1 MYAKEVVEKFG
12 GQSALASELGIGQS
26 SIAYW
31 VKVGTIPSKWHSKLL
46 SLANTKH
53 ISLLLGDLQYI
64 KNSLENTATYNSY
77 PTTKTEQNLAAS
89 QFLFYASDDG
99 SVKVQVMLGDETVW
113 ASQKGM
119 AEIFNVDVRTI
130 SEHLQNI
137 FKNGELIES
146 TTIRKFRIVVDN
158 GKDYDVNFYNLDAI
172 ISVGYRVNSYQATQF
187 RKWATSVL
195 KEYLIKGFALDDERL
210 KQSSRLF
217 DKDYFDELLERIR
230 EIRASERRF
239 YQKITD
245 IYSQCSVD
253 YDKHSPITMQ
263 FYAHVQ
269 DKLHYAI
276 HGHTSAELVKLRA
289 NSGEP
294 FMGLSSWKAEKTGG
308 KLTKSDVT
316 VGKNYLN
323 QTELEEL
330 NRLVGMYLDFAENFA
345 KRHIALTMKDWALKL
360 DDFLKFNAYP
370 ILSGFGHVQR
380 ESAEKHA
387 VAEYEKFRVAQ
398 DKEYES
404 DFDKAVEHIKTS
416 KRLPSK

>member
-158 GKDYDVNFYNLDAI
+158 GKDY
-172 ISVGYRVNSYQATQF
+172 
-187 RKWATSVL
+187 
-195 KEYLIKGFALDDERL
+195 
-210 KQSSRLF
+210 
-217 DKDYFDELLERIR
+217 
-230 EIRASERRF
+230 EIGR
-239 YQKITD
+239 
-245 IYSQCSVD
+245 
-253 YDKHSPITMQ
+253 
-263 FYAHVQ
+263 AHV
-269 DKLHYAI
+269 
-276 HGHTSAELVKLRA
+276 
-289 NSGEP
+289 
-294 FMGLSSWKAEKTGG
+294 
-308 KLTKSDVT
+308 
-316 VGKNYLN
+316 
-323 QTELEEL
+323 
-330 NRLVGMYLDFAENFA
+330 
-345 KRHIALTMKDWALKL
+345 
-360 DDFLKFNAYP
+360 
-370 ILSGFGHVQR
+370 
-380 ESAEKHA
+380 
-387 VAEYEKFRVAQ
+387 
-398 DKEYES
+398 
-404 DFDKAVEHIKTS
+404 
-416 KRLPSK
+416 